1 MINESIS
8 RDDVNRFIKNI
19 TRDYEDALS
28 HNSLNGRLLDKSIS
42 KKERILLFYLDLWH
56 GKWFPYDNLDEIRN
70 YQILLRT
77 PTYTDSRCLFYRNT
91 ISSSEINDEKRI
103 QPLTSTRTSIQT
115 PSATCSR
122 NSRLSRINAIMEKG
136 TILCLSLFGRL
147 KSRRNSL
154 QLQNNQLYSQCTLRR
169 RPLMLAWP
177 RKVGHLFPLPE
188 KSGTMGRAEEA
199 APFLY
204 LPCRMV
210 SLSSPRNAKAT
221 PLGIPAG
228 NKHP

>member
-1 MINESIS
+1 M
-8 RDDVNRFIKNI
+8 VLF
-19 TRDYEDALS
+19 
-28 HNSLNGRLLDKSIS
+28 LLPMYWI
-42 KKERILLFYLDLWH
+42 
-56 GKWFPYDNLDEIRN
+56 
-70 YQILLRT
+70 
-77 PTYTDSRCLFYRNT
+77 
-91 ISSSEINDEKRI
+91 
-103 QPLTSTRTSIQT
+103 
-115 PSATCSR
+115 
-122 NSRLSRINAIMEKG
+122 
-136 TILCLSLFGRL
+136 
-147 KSRRNSL
+147 SL